1 MNKKTLIFFILFFI
15 IIVISAYLNYTGIH
29 WSLPNDSHYYSY
41 HPDEGINIGGAIR
54 IFGGAKEPGFYNY
67 SSLYFYLVA
76 YALSFAS
83 SFGILNLGE
92 TLTADN
98 LRTIYLCGR
107 MTSVIFSVL
116 TVALVM
122 LTGFRLKQKK
132 IGLAAG
138 LFCATCPIFVM
149 HSKFIAVDVTCGF
162 FVALAVFIATFIN
175 FQKERISPFSK
186 EERKNFLLPLILSCV
201 ASGLAAGT
209 KYNGL
214 LIIIVPLCIVIFCLI
229 KKQISVKDF
238 ILLLITGGFCT
249 LLTFLI
255 TTPGVFLN
263 TQQFIK
269 DFTYELHHVKTGH
282 GDEFLNTGVGLIY
295 TFKENMRFG
304 CGIIFSIFAIISM
317 ILGVFSKNKFIQSL
331 SIFTLIYYISIST
344 GQVRFARYLIPV
356 LPAFSIL
363 IAFCIFNY
371 ISHKKH
377 IILEFVG
384 IFLCLLIFIPNL
396 VNSTV
401 IDKCM
406 TIREMRDATIVL
418 VTLENKA
425 IGLPTVP
432 WFYSPP
438 WTKETSVMRQKR
450 YEYAMACK
458 EYNLKC
464 QPEEENEWNVEYLK
478 QEKPEY
484 VIISSIE
491 SFHKERTKNPKY
503 LAYMEYLNKD
513 YEIASHLMNVYI
525 SEHLPILYN
534 PNPNHYLP
542 SDMTY
547 IQPKYTIYHIKEEK
561 P

>member
-1 MNKKTLIFFILFFI
+1 MNKKIITIILFINILLFSTAI
-15 IIVISAYLNYTGIH
+15 NYTGIH
-29 WSLPNDSHYYSY
+29 WSLPNENHYYSY

-83 SFGILNLGE
+83 SFGILNLGD

-98 LRTIYLCGR
+98 LRTIYMCGR

-122 LTGFRLKQKK
+122 LTGFRLKRKK

-138 LFCATCPIFVM
+138 LFCSACPIFVM

-162 FVALAVFIATFIN
+162 FVALAVFIATFID
-175 FQKERISPFSK
+175 FQKEKINPFSK
-186 EERKNFLLPLILSCV
+186 EERKTFLIPLLLSCV
-201 ASGLAAGT
+201 ASGLAMGT

-214 LIIIVPLCIVIFCLI
+214 LIFIVPLCIIIFCLI
-229 KKQISVKDF
+229 KKQISIKDF
-238 ILLLITGGFCT
+238 ILLFLMGGACT
-249 LLTFLI
+249 LITFLI
-255 TTPGVFLN
+255 TTPGIFLN

-282 GDEFLNTGVGLIY
+282 GDEFVNTGNGFIY
-295 TFKENMRFG
+295 TFRENMRFG
-304 CGIIFSIFAIISM
+304 CGIIFSIFTIISM
-317 ILGVFSKNKFIQSL
+317 ILGLFSKNKFIQSL

-406 TIREMRDATIVL
+406 TIPERRNSCLAFYNCIGKTV
-418 VTLENKA
+418 
-425 IGLPTVP
+425 GLPTVP

-450 YEYAMACK
+450 YEYAMACELYK
-458 EYNLKC
+458 LKC

-503 LAYMEYLNKD
+503 LAYMDYLNKN
-513 YEIASHLMNVYI
+513 YEIDLTLTTGYI
-525 SEHLPILYN
+525 KKHFPILYN
-534 PNPNHYLP
+534 PTPNHYLP